1 MVDFQRILDIVDTL
15 KTGAALGT
23 VAQNGQIPAGI
34 TRHAV
39 HTTNIAMRN
48 GVLMSGKLNFS
59 S

>member
-1 MVDFQRILDIVDTL
+1 MEDFQRILDIVDTL
-15 KTGAALGT
+15 KTVAVQVT
-23 VAQNGQIPAGI
+23 VVQNGRIPAGI